1 MILLSITGV
10 IRLIIILACIY
21 FLYQI
26 TMRFILPFLM
36 RSYFNK
42 IQRDM
47 YKQFYGKI
55 NERNTTRI
63 DQDDEYTDYEE
74 IK

>member
-1 MILLSITGV
+1 
-10 IRLIIILACIY
+10 
-21 FLYQI
+21 
-26 TMRFILPFLM
+26 MRFILPVLM

-47 YKQFYGKI
+47 HKQFYGKM
-55 NERNTTRI
+55 NGSNTAHI
-63 DQDDEYTDYEE
+63 QQEDEYTDYEE

>member
-10 IRLIIILACIY
+10 LRLIIILACIY

-26 TMRFILPFLM
+26 TMRFILPLLM

-47 YKQFYGKI
+47 HKQFYGKM
-55 NERNTTRI
+55 NKGNTI
-63 DQDDEYTDYEE
+63 HIQQEEEYTDYEE

>member
-10 IRLIIILACIY
+10 LRLILILAFIY
-21 FLYQI
+21 FLYHI
-26 TMRFILPFLM
+26 FMRFGFPILM
-36 RSYFNK
+36 RLYFNK

-47 YKQFYGKI
+47 HKQFYGKI
-55 NERNTTRI
+55 YGSKSTEVK
-63 DQDDEYTDYEE
+63 QDEEFTDYEE

>member
-10 IRLIIILACIY
+10 LRLVVILACIY
-21 FLYQI
+21 ILYQI
-26 TMRFILPFLM
+26 TMRFILPVLM

-47 YKQFYGKI
+47 HKQFYGKLNSSNVAHI
-55 NERNTTRI
+55 KHE
-63 DQDDEYTDYEE
+63 DEYTDYEE

>member
-10 IRLIIILACIY
+10 LRLIIILACIY

-26 TMRFILPFLM
+26 TMRFVLPILM
-36 RSYFNK
+36 RLYFNK

-47 YKQFYGKI
+47 HKQFYGKMNGSKSSQI
-55 NERNTTRI
+55 KLE
-63 DQDDEYTDYEE
+63 DEYTDYEE

>member
-10 IRLIIILACIY
+10 LRLIIILACIY

-26 TMRFILPFLM
+26 TMRFVLPILM
-36 RSYFNK
+36 RLYFNK

-47 YKQFYGKI
+47 HKQFYGKMKGSKSSQI
-55 NERNTTRI
+55 KQE
-63 DQDDEYTDYEE
+63 DEYTDYEE

>member
-10 IRLIIILACIY
+10 LRLIIILACIY

-26 TMRFILPFLM
+26 TMRFLFPIIM
-36 RSYFNK
+36 RFYFNK

-55 NERNTTRI
+55 NQSKNTHL
-63 DQDDEYTDYEE
+63 QQEEEFTDYEE